1 MKTRKTIPEIS
12 SAMNTGQ
19 SDQTKLRLFKNF
31 SLSIGLVVIGIGFS
45 IIAKPVKAGI
55 EDIHPYYRYV
65 PYQGPGSTA
74 GTAGQ
79 QRPMKPS
86 GASEAEAKKGEQA
99 TSPGGKAESAKPA
112 TQESAGTRSEETK
125 KPEQP
130 SEQTSKEPSATT
142 GTSGQAPTSGTQPST
157 AGQKESKAE
166 SPVQCEHEQKP
177 SPVGKPKRDTGEFPS
192 GDIPSFC
199 QVDVNGDHYITK
211 DELQNFPDLVRIF
224 DKVDAGKDGRLE
236 QHEYINLEMEAKR
249 EGEIM

>member
-12 SAMNTGQ
+12 SAISIGQ
-19 SDQTKLRLFKNF
+19 PDQTKLRLFKNF
-31 SLSIGLVVIGIGFS
+31 SLSIGLVIIGIGLSF
-45 IIAKPVKAGI
+45 IAKPVKAGM

-79 QRPMKPS
+79 QGAKQPS
-86 GASEAEAKKGEQA
+86 GASEAEAKKGKQA

-112 TQESAGTRSEETK
+112 TQESAGTGSEETK
-125 KPEQP
+125 KSEQP
-130 SEQTSKEPSATT
+130 SEQTSKEPSATP
-142 GTSGQAPTSGTQPST
+142 GTSGQAPAAGTQPST
-157 AGQKESKAE
+157 TGQKESKAE
-166 SPVQCEHEQKP
+166 SPISCEHEQKP
-177 SPVGKPKRDTGEFPS
+177 SPIGKPERDTGEFPS

-199 QVDVNGDHYITK
+199 QVDVNRDHYITK
-211 DELQNFPDLVRIF
+211 DELQNFPELVRIF

-236 QHEYINLEMEAKR
+236 QHEFQNLEMEAKR